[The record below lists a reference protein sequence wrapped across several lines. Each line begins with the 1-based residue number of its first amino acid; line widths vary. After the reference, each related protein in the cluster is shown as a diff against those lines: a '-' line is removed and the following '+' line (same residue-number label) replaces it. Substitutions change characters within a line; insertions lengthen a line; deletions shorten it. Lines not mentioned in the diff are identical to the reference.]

1 MTEWP
6 DIKEFDLKKYENLM
20 DKPYIFDGRNCYD
33 LKNISKYEIYYNSI
47 GRKVIDNSK
56 EKISL

>member
-1 MTEWP
+1 
-6 DIKEFDLKKYENLM
+6 M